1 MKTTHLL
8 IGITSLFTFASCQPE
23 NATQKSEINDST
35 TPLHL
40 LQPEYKIP
48 DGELSTTDIKADID
62 RVFDYIEKNT
72 PVRVL
77 DADGK
82 EINDYTA
89 IPRGAT
95 LERGAFRIGSYEW
108 GVTYQALLD
117 AADATG
123 DTKYKD
129 YVTRRFVFLSQV
141 APGFRRL
148 YDEYQETD
156 AQMEQILHPRALDD
170 AGAMCCA
177 MMKASI
183 ADPTLQL
190 DEIIEN
196 YFRFIEHGQYR
207 LPDGTFARHR
217 PQYNTIW
224 LDDMFM
230 GIPSVAY
237 RGLYKP
243 QQSQHYFDEAAKI
256 SRQFMQRMFVPEKNL
271 YRHGYVE
278 GLAQQPTYH
287 WARANGWAILTNC
300 QVLDVLPENHPQ
312 RPYLLEQLRAHI
324 KGLASY
330 QSSEGFWHQLVDRND
345 SYLET
350 SATAI
355 YVYCIAHAINKGWI
369 DAITYGPVAQLGW
382 HAVSTKILEGGQ
394 VDGTCVGTGMAFDPA
409 FYYYRP
415 ANYQAAHGYGPVI
428 WAGAEMIRLLQ
439 QWYPR
444 TNDSGLHYYDVEQT
458 NPSPLF
464 YLTEDG
470 KGEAVK

>member
-48 DGELSTTDIKADID
+48 YGELSTTDIKADID

-156 AQMEQILHPRALDD
+156 AQMEQILHPRAF
-170 AGAMCCA
+170 
-177 MMKASI
+177 SH
-183 ADPTLQL
+183 PLQK
-190 DEIIEN
+190 
-196 YFRFIEHGQYR
+196 Y
-207 LPDGTFARHR
+207 
-217 PQYNTIW
+217 
-224 LDDMFM
+224 
-230 GIPSVAY
+230 
-237 RGLYKP
+237 
-243 QQSQHYFDEAAKI
+243 AA
-256 SRQFMQRMFVPEKNL
+256 
-271 YRHGYVE
+271 
-278 GLAQQPTYH
+278 
-287 WARANGWAILTNC
+287 
-300 QVLDVLPENHPQ
+300 
-312 RPYLLEQLRAHI
+312 
-324 KGLASY
+324 
-330 QSSEGFWHQLVDRND
+330 
-345 SYLET
+345 
-350 SATAI
+350 
-355 YVYCIAHAINKGWI
+355 
-369 DAITYGPVAQLGW
+369 
-382 HAVSTKILEGGQ
+382 
-394 VDGTCVGTGMAFDPA
+394 
-409 FYYYRP
+409 
-415 ANYQAAHGYGPVI
+415 
-428 WAGAEMIRLLQ
+428 
-439 QWYPR
+439 
-444 TNDSGLHYYDVEQT
+444 
-458 NPSPLF
+458 
-464 YLTEDG
+464 
-470 KGEAVK
+470 